1 MNTHLELQKN
11 TLNIDV
17 EVTLR
22 GLNMLIEEIDCVLA
36 GAGDE
41 IADCQAAEEGGF
53 SAPGLKEF
61 LVFEFCF
68 PSSLHPRSAASLPL
82 FPTNQVYQSLKLMNG
97 PPARLFITMRGLS
110 RSAPSSV
117 FSLRSL

>member
-1 MNTHLELQKN
+1 MNTHLKCGKN

-22 GLNMLIEEIDCVLA
+22 GLNMLIGEIDCVLA

-41 IADCQAAEEGGF
+41 IADCQAAGGGVGF
-53 SAPGLKEF
+53 SASGFKES

-68 PSSLHPRSAASLPL
+68 PSILHRRIAAVSARL
-82 FPTNQVYQSLKLMNG
+82 PTNQVYQSLKLMNG
-97 PPARLFITMRGLS
+97 P
-110 RSAPSSV
+110 
-117 FSLRSL
+117 